1 MMDMEKYQMIM
12 TTCPDLAL
20 AEHLANGLVVNNL
33 AACVQIVPGV
43 KSFFRWQGEVDTASE
58 YLLLIKTV
66 TDNYIAVESHIKS
79 SHTYEIPEIIAV
91 PVMAGA
97 RDYLAWIDDNTKAL

>member
-1 MMDMEKYQMIM
+1 M

-20 AEHLANGLVVNNL
+20 AERIANALVVNNL

-43 KSFFRWQGEVDTASE
+43 KSFFRWQGRVDSAAE
-58 YLLLIKTV
+58 YLVLIKTV
-66 TDNYIAVESHIKS
+66 TDNYLAVENHIKS
-79 SHTYEIPEIIAV
+79 SHSYEVPEIIAV
-91 PVMAGA
+91 PVTAGA